1 MKFWSRTM
9 TQAAGES
16 PCTGRHNFV
25 ETLLNESEV
34 RVVGSLV
41 EKQVTT
47 PDYYPLTL
55 NALVNACNQISNR
68 DPVVRYGE
76 REVEEAVDTLRA
88 KNLVYIFYGA
98 ESRVPKYKHMMR
110 EVYGLSPAELAVM
123 CVLMLR
129 GPQTVG
135 EVRGR
140 TGRLHEFAELRE
152 VEETLDALA
161 RRDEPLVVRLPR
173 QTGREAA
180 RYAHLLSGPPAVE
193 ESEGA
198 QPHGASRPSPPPQG
212 HARAASPSHDGERV
226 ARLEAE
232 VEDLRAEVAELRRQ
246 LEEFRRQFE

>member
-1 MKFWSRTM
+1 M
-9 TQAAGES
+9 
-16 PCTGRHNFV
+16 
-25 ETLLNESEV
+25 ETILDEREV
-34 RVVGSLV
+34 RVVGALV

-68 DPVVRYGE
+68 DPVVKYDE
-76 REVEEAVDTLRA
+76 RTVEDAIDTLRT

-110 EVYGLSPAELAVM
+110 EVYTLSPQELAVM

-135 EVRGR
+135 EIRGR

-152 VEETLDALA
+152 VEETLDGLA
-161 RRDEPLVVRLPR
+161 RRDEPLVLKLPR
-173 QTGREAA
+173 QSGQKDA
-180 RYAHLLSGPPAVE
+180 RYTHLLSGAPALE
-193 ESEGA
+193 ESDEE
-198 QPHGASRPSPPPQG
+198 HASQ
-212 HARAASPSHDGERV
+212 ASPRSSSSRWAESERV

-232 VEDLRAEVAELRRQ
+232 VAGLRGEVAELRRQ
-246 LEEFRRQFE
+246 LEEFRKQFE